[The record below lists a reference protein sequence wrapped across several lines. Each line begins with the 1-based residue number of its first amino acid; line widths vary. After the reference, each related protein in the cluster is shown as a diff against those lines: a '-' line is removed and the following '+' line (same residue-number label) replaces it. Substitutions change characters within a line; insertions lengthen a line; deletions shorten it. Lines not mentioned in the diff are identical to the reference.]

1 MGDLNVQKNGS
12 EARLSGEDLERAV
25 YDTIRYFG
33 ILGMPVTCVQIWR
46 SLIVDRRGKGKRWH
60 GRRPPRLQEVKVVLA
75 NSKWL
80 RAKVGRK
87 WGYYFPR
94 SVVEEGVAP
103 KQHVRA
109 WLLRHARAQMK
120 LRQLKRYARWLAMI
134 PLVEMIGLS
143 GSLAMFNA
151 KQSSDWDLLII
162 AKRDRVWS
170 ARLLMLAASQL
181 MGRRRK
187 HWDEVA
193 PDKLCLNHYISD
205 GELMM
210 APEVRNLCGAQTYL
224 KVVPVYG
231 VEVWERWRR
240 ENEGWINRWIMHPE
254 TPVLPPRMSVEMG
267 WLGRNAKRGVSLVL
281 EEVPG
286 DVLERA
292 AKYWQERIMARHAWP
307 AGEGRVAV
315 SDKELAFHP
324 DSKIPG
330 ILRQLEEEDGQQR
343 LW

>member
-1 MGDLNVQKNGS
+1 MGEISGEKTTTEV
-12 EARLSGEDLERAV
+12 RLSGADLERAI

-33 ILGMPVTCVQIWR
+33 IMGMPVTSVQIWR
-46 SLIVDRRGKGKRWH
+46 SLIVDRRGQGKRWH
-60 GRRPPRLQEVKVVLA
+60 GHRPPRLQEVKDALA
-75 NSKWL
+75 NAKWL
-80 RAKVGRK
+80 REKVGRK

-94 SVVEEGVAP
+94 SVMEEGLTP
-103 KQHVRA
+103 KQHVRV

-120 LRQLKRYARWLAMI
+120 LRRMRRYAHWLAMI

-151 KQSSDWDLLII
+151 KQSSDWDLLIV
-162 AKRDRVWS
+162 AKGGRVWS
-170 ARLLMLAASQL
+170 ARLLLLAASQL

-205 GELMM
+205 KELMM

-231 VEVWERWRR
+231 VEVWEKWRR
-240 ENEGWINRWIMHPE
+240 ENEGWINRWIMHPQ
-254 TPVLPPRMSVEMG
+254 TPALRPRMSVKTG
-267 WLGRNAKRGVSLVL
+267 WFSQKSKRAVSLVL

-286 DVLERA
+286 DVLERVA
-292 AKYWQERIMARHAWP
+292 RYWQERVMARHAWLV
-307 AGEGRVAV
+307 GEGRVAV
-315 SDKELAFHP
+315 SDRELAFHP

-330 ILRQLEEEDGQQR
+330 ILRQLEEEEGQQR